1 MMGGVFHEIV
11 QVRCGDQMR
20 LWFITIG
27 QKNTT
32 QLILHVEKGKSTSP
46 ALIIAL
52 LAPALFF
59 GNETIGSTD
68 HRPSGLTKVVKLR
81 DTNRPC
87 QPL

>member
-11 QVRCGDQMR
+11 QVRSGDQLR

-52 LAPALFF
+52 LALALLF

-68 HRPSGLTKVVKLR
+68 HRPSGFTKVFKFR
-81 DTNRPC
+81 DTKRPC